1 VRKALGLI
9 ATPAQPHAAA
19 TPAQTPPSTGAR
31 VTTMPSA
38 PPELAKV
45 PIAAKR

>member
-1 VRKALGLI
+1 M
-9 ATPAQPHAAA
+9 
-19 TPAQTPPSTGAR
+19 GAR

-38 PPELAKV
+38 PPESAKV